1 MKGYDDVVYNHKFS
15 IFHLENTQY
24 QSTIRRQHQ
33 KVITSVDLNLLDMDI
48 VK

>member
-15 IFHLENTQY
+15 ILHLENTRY

-33 KVITSVDLNLLDMDI
+33 KVITSFDLNLLDMDI